1 MLVPGSITGS
11 EEDMEMLSLRIISV
25 MFVPRSITDS
35 EEDMEKGEPG
45 AQTETMHSVRQSD
58 CRENPRMPV
67 VVRESF
73 LNNAG

>member
-1 MLVPGSITGS
+1 MLVG
-11 EEDMEMLSLRIISV
+11 
-25 MFVPRSITDS
+25 SITDS

-58 CRENPRMPV
+58 CKENPRRPV

-73 LNNAG
+73 LSNAG

>member
-1 MLVPGSITGS
+1 MLSLCIISVLVPG
-11 EEDMEMLSLRIISV
+11 
-25 MFVPRSITDS
+25 SITDS

-58 CRENPRMPV
+58 CKENPRRPV

-73 LNNAG
+73 LSNAG